1 MKLALHNRAAQKW
14 GVLMIIKSERI
25 YMEDGVKDGYL
36 EIRDGKFVN
45 FSEEAPKEEWID
57 FGKDRVIPGI
67 IDTHNHGTCGYAMM
81 GDNPSEVKGYLKGC
95 ASQGVTGIF
104 PTADIEMMEAVADEA
119 MRQEAAK
126 KYEGSK
132 ILGIH
137 SEGPWLNRT
146 GEKGIRRGWPEV
158 KLEKAQEM
166 VKRAKGYLKLVALA
180 PEIPGMDE
188 IISYFLSQGI
198 TVADAHSDCN
208 YQEAMQA
215 YGKGLTV
222 ATHTG
227 NVMTGMH
234 HRDIGGLGA
243 ALLNDKVDC
252 EVICDGMHICLDM
265 LKIYFKLKDFSRFMM
280 ISDCTQLSGA
290 PVGSYQ
296 GFEPGMIINVTEEG
310 FLLSDTGR
318 LCGSS
323 QPVLYGIGNL
333 VEKLDIPMETVVKM
347 AALNA
352 ATKYGFSKE
361 KGSIKIGK
369 DADFVVISDEYKAL
383 ATYVEGQKVYDR
395 AEEGDI
401 FNPEFLDSLEPVG
414 KE

>member
-1 MKLALHNRAAQKW
+1 
-14 GVLMIIKSERI
+14 MIIKSERI
-25 YMEDGVKDGYL
+25 YMEDGVKSGYL
-36 EIRDGKFVN
+36 EIRGGKFIS
-45 FSEEAPKEEWID
+45 FSEEAPEGEWID
-57 FGKDRVIPGI
+57 YGKSRVIPGI

-81 GDNPSEVKGYLKGC
+81 GNNPAEVKGYLKGC
-95 ASQGVTGIF
+95 ASQGVTGVF
-104 PTADIEMMEAVADEA
+104 PTADIDMLEVVADEA
-119 MRQEAAK
+119 KQQELTK

-158 KLEKAQEM
+158 KLEMAQEM
-166 VKRAKGYLKLVALA
+166 VKRGKGYLKLVALA

-208 YQEAMQA
+208 YEEAMQA
-215 YGKGLTV
+215 YEKGITV

-243 ALLNDKVDC
+243 ALLNDKVEC

-265 LKIYFKLKDFSRFMM
+265 LQIYFKIKDFSRFMM

-296 GFEPGMIINVTEEG
+296 GFEPEMTINVTEEG

-323 QPVLYGIGNL
+323 QPVLFGIGNL

-352 ATKYGFSKE
+352 AVKYGFSGE
-361 KGSIKIGK
+361 KGSIKVGK
-369 DADFVVISDEYKAL
+369 DADFVVISDDYKAV

-395 AEEGDI
+395 EEEGNI
-401 FNPEFLDSLEPVG
+401 FNPEFLNELESVAKG
-414 KE
+414 